1 MFHNTP
7 NGLQIELEQGW
18 TISISL
24 AGEDAKEDCE
34 IAVWPIGYSEQENW
48 VRWGANGVEPPDF
61 PIHDRVLGGL
71 TVAELLRVITRLS
84 AMPVDEVEPDKWL
97 SKGLTREDKWR

>member
-1 MFHNTP
+1 MFYKSA
-7 NGLQIELEQGW
+7 NGLQLVIDNGW
-18 TISISL
+18 TVSISL
-24 AGEDAKEDCE
+24 AGSRVTPCCE

-97 SKGLTREDKWR
+97 SKGLTKEDKWR